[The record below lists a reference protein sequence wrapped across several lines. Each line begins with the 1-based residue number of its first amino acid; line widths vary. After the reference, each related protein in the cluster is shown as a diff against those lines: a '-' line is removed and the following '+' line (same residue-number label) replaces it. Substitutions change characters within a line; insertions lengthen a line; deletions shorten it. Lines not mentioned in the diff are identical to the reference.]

1 MEIILIYTIY
11 CIIFCMMLHILKNT
25 ALLPQKVEVGVVMK
39 GCVYNNSTLTAVD
52 EKFPYL
58 FKSQHLTCQ
67 HTRAGDLPIP
77 YLKRLT
83 QGLHQALGIGDSL
96 RW

>member
-25 ALLPQKVEVGVVMK
+25 ALLPQKAEVGVVMK
-39 GCVYNNSTLTAVD
+39 GCVYNNSTQTAVD
-52 EKFPYL
+52 ER

-83 QGLHQALGIGDSL
+83 QGLHQALGIGENL